1 MPAKDAPPV
10 SGLSLPLRLSML
22 SRRGAHTVHLRPD
35 GPARGA
41 LARDLDLLALRKLD
55 FRGTLTAEGR
65 EDWRFEGVLG
75 ATAVQACVV
84 SGAPVTT
91 RVDTPVLRRFV
102 ARMPED
108 QGPEAEIPEDDAL
121 EPLRAQIDA
130 GDILR
135 EALALALPDYP
146 RAADADQSAPPAS
159 APDPASDDGGR
170 PNPFAVLASLKSSG
184 IIDPGPEDDDTT

>member
-22 SRRGAHTVHLRPD
+22 SRRGTHPVHLRPD
-35 GPARGA
+35 GPARGI

-55 FRGTLTAEGR
+55 FRGTLSAEGR

-84 SGAPVTT
+84 TGAAVTT

-102 ARMPED
+102 AQMPED
-108 QGPEAEIPEDDAL
+108 QGPEAEIPDDDSL

-146 RAADADQSAPPAS
+146 RAADADRSAPAGS
-159 APDPASDDGGR
+159 APDPESENAGR
-170 PNPFAVLASLKSSG
+170 PNPFSVLASLK
-184 IIDPGPEDDDTT
+184 PGGNSDAPPDGDDTP